1 MSVLWNT
8 NNTDKNSV
16 NKQNTHTQTRR
27 EKKHW
32 KELVN
37 KKTSDTFMFTERKKS
52 DPLGLQLCISL
63 FKLKK

>member
-16 NKQNTHTQTRR
+16 NKQNTHTQTHR

-37 KKTSDTFMFTERKKS
+37 KKTSDTFMFTERKNLTPWDYNYALACS
-52 DPLGLQLCISL
+52 S
-63 FKLKK
+63 